1 MPSSVFSHDCPLPGT
16 ALMRQGR
23 SALALLTL
31 ALMVGCAV
39 VPGIRMETDPDSN
52 VWTPDGEEPGD
63 FQPEIR
69 TIDANLL
76 MEKRR
81 AQREAEREREMTRR
95 ELVADYQYRVGPA
108 DVLNVVVWGHPELS
122 NPMGQFQN
130 IEQQGRL
137 VRKDGTIFFPYAG
150 VVEVEG
156 RTIEEVRDHLAESL
170 QPFVSDPQVDVRVV
184 SFRSKKVYVT
194 GEVKQPGSLALT
206 DDPMTTLDALNEVGG
221 FNEFADRRR
230 AVLTRDGE
238 QKVLDVL
245 ELYASGRG
253 DLLLEDRD
261 VLYVPDNQF
270 NRVFVM
276 GEVARQTSVPLHEG
290 RLTLAEAI
298 TEAEGLALGTADTR
312 NIFVLRG
319 QSVYDEDGELR
330 GVRPEIYHLDA
341 RSGVAL
347 VLAESFDL
355 EPRDIIY
362 ASSTGTVR
370 FNRVIQQ
377 ILPTVQTLWQTDR
390 ILRD

>member
-1 MPSSVFSHDCPLPGT
+1 MPSSVFSHDRSISGS

-23 SALALLTL
+23 SALALLTV

-39 VPGIRMETDPDSN
+39 VPGIRVDTDPESD
-52 VWTPDGEEPGD
+52 VWTPDGEEAAD

-81 AQREAEREREMTRR
+81 AQREAERERQQTRR

-122 NPMGQFQN
+122 NPMGNFQN

-156 RTIEEVRDHLAESL
+156 RTVEEVRDHLAESL
-170 QPFVSDPQVDVRVV
+170 EPYVSDPQVDVRVV
-184 SFRSKKVYVT
+184 SFRSQKVYVT
-194 GEVKQPGSLALT
+194 GEVKQPGSLPLT

-319 QSVYDEDGELR
+319 QSVYDEEGELR